1 MMSAPILPIS
11 GATLPQAIR
20 PAGQPA
26 GGGTGGFQDVLSS
39 AIQKVEAIGQNA
51 SLSVER
57 FLAGEGEE
65 LHTTIL
71 ATQQAELSFEL
82 FLQARNKVVSAY
94 QEIMRMQ
101 M

>member
-1 MMSAPILPIS
+1 MAAPILPIS
-11 GATLPQAIR
+11 GVSLPDAIR
-20 PAGQPA
+20 PAGQTARWRLPGRA
-26 GGGTGGFQDVLSS
+26 LAAPSRTWKAL
-39 AIQKVEAIGQNA
+39 GQNA
-51 SLSVER
+51 SASVER

-71 ATQQAELSFEL
+71 ATQQAELSLDL

>member
-1 MMSAPILPIS
+1 MSASILPIS
-11 GATLPQAIR
+11 GVTLPQAIR
-20 PAGQPA
+20 PAGQSS
-26 GGGTGGFQDVLSS
+26 GGDGFQDVLSS
-39 AIQKVEAIGQNA
+39 AIQKVESIGQNA
-51 SLSVER
+51 SASVER

-71 ATQQAELSFEL
+71 ATQQAELSFDL
-82 FLQARNKVVSAY
+82 FLQARNKAVGAY

>member
-1 MMSAPILPIS
+1 MSAPILPIT

-20 PAGQPA
+20 PSGQP
-26 GGGTGGFQDVLSS
+26 GGAGGFQDVLSS
-39 AIQKVEAIGQNA
+39 AIQKVEAIGQSA
-51 SLSVER
+51 SVSVER

-71 ATQQAELSFEL
+71 ATQQAELSFDL

-94 QEIMRMQ
+94 QEVMRMQ

>member
-1 MMSAPILPIS
+1 MSTPILPIS

-20 PAGQPA
+20 PAGQP
-26 GGGTGGFQDVLSS
+26 GGAGGFQDVLSS
-39 AIQKVEAIGQNA
+39 AIGKVEAIGQNA
-51 SLSVER
+51 SASVER
-57 FLAGEGEE
+57 FLSGDGEE

-71 ATQQAELSFEL
+71 ATQQAELSFDL
-82 FLQARNKVVSAY
+82 FLQMRNKVVGAY

>member
-1 MMSAPILPIS
+1 MSAPILPIS
-11 GATLPQAIR
+11 GVTLPQAIR
-20 PAGQPA
+20 PASQPGSA
-26 GGGTGGFQDVLSS
+26 AGGFQDVLSN
-39 AIQKVEAIGQNA
+39 AIQKVEAVGQNA

-82 FLQARNKVVSAY
+82 FLQARNKVVNAY

>member
-1 MMSAPILPIS
+1 MSAPILPIS
-11 GATLPQAIR
+11 GVALPQAIR
-20 PAGQPA
+20 PAEHASSG
-26 GGGTGGFQDVLSS
+26 GGFQDVFAS
-39 AIQKVEAIGQNA
+39 AIKSVEGYGQNA
-51 SLSVER
+51 SASVER
-57 FLAGEGEE
+57 FLSGEGEE
-65 LHTTIL
+65 LHQTVL

>member
-1 MMSAPILPIS
+1 MSAPILPIS
-11 GATLPQAIR
+11 GAVLPQDIL
-20 PAGQPA
+20 PAGQSA
-26 GGGTGGFQDVLSS
+26 GAGAFRDVLSS
-39 AIQKVEAIGQNA
+39 AIQKVEAVGQNA
-51 SLSVER
+51 SATVER
-57 FLAGEGEE
+57 FLTGEGEE

-71 ATQQAELSFEL
+71 ATQQAELSFDL

>member
-1 MMSAPILPIS
+1 MAGPILPIS
-11 GATLPQAIR
+11 AATLPQAIQ
-20 PAGQPA
+20 PAGQTGGA
-26 GGGTGGFQDVLSS
+26 GAGGFQDVLSS
-39 AIQKVEAIGQNA
+39 AIQKVESIGQNA

-71 ATQQAELSFEL
+71 ATQQAELSFDL
-82 FLQARNKVVSAY
+82 VLQARNKVVSAY

>member
-1 MMSAPILPIS
+1 MVAPILPIS
-11 GATLPQAIR
+11 GATLPDAIR
-20 PAGQPA
+20 PAGQA
-26 GGGTGGFQDVLSS
+26 RSSGAFQDVLAS
-39 AIQKVEAIGQNA
+39 AIQ
-51 SLSVER
+51 SVESSGQKASASVDQ
-57 FLAGEGEE
+57 FLSGEGEE

-82 FLQARNKVVSAY
+82 FLQARNKVVNAY